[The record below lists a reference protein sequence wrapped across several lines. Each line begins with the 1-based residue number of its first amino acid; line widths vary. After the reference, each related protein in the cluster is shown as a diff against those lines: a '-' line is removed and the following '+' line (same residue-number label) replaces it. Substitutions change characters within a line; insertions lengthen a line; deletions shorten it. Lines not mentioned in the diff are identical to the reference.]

1 MLRYLNSFCTHA
13 FEVSAGVI
21 NSLIILMS
29 TTEDH
34 KELEIY
40 EIGYS
45 ILTSVPEDKVGDVV
59 AKIQKAVTDEGGVL
73 LDGEL
78 PYREKLSYQMS
89 KTVGARKYVAD
100 EAYIGWMKFESA
112 PSKTPTIKGAIDN
125 IDEVLRFLLIKAPR
139 ETTFTFE
146 AARAARAE
154 KEAAERGEEEIVTE
168 EGLVDDG
175 VIPEVKTPDVERDES
190 VVE

>member
-1 MLRYLNSFCTHA
+1 
-13 FEVSAGVI
+13 
-21 NSLIILMS
+21 MS
-29 TTEDH
+29 ITEDH
-34 KELEIY
+34 KELEVY
-40 EIGYS
+40 EIGYL
-45 ILTSVPEDKVGDVV
+45 ILTSVPEDKTGDVV
-59 AKIQKAVTDEGGVL
+59 AKIQKAVTDQGGTL

-78 PYREKLSYQMS
+78 PYREKLAYQMS

-112 PSKTPTIKGAIDN
+112 PEKTPSIKSSLDKIE
-125 IDEVLRFLLIKAPR
+125 EVLRFLLIKAPR

-154 KEAAERGEEEIVTE
+154 KEAAERGEEEAVVE

-175 VIPEVKTPDVERDES
+175 IVPEAKIPDVEVGES

>member
-1 MLRYLNSFCTHA
+1 
-13 FEVSAGVI
+13 
-21 NSLIILMS
+21 MS

-73 LDGEL
+73 LDSEL
-78 PYREKLSYQMS
+78 PYREQLAYQMS

-112 PSKTPTIKGAIDN
+112 PEKTPTIKSAVDKIE
-125 IDEVLRFLLIKAPR
+125 EVLRFLLIKTTR
-139 ETTFTFE
+139 ETLFTFE
-146 AARAARAE
+146 AARKARAD
-154 KEAAERGEEEIVTE
+154 KEAAEKSIQEEVAE
-168 EGLVDDG
+168 EGIVDDG
-175 VIPEVKTPDVERDES
+175 IVLDEKIPDVEVEEK

>member
-1 MLRYLNSFCTHA
+1 
-13 FEVSAGVI
+13 
-21 NSLIILMS
+21 MS

-45 ILTSVPEDKVGDVV
+45 ILTSVPEDKLGDVV

-73 LDGEL
+73 LDSEL
-78 PYREKLSYQMS
+78 PYREKLAYQMS

-112 PSKTPTIKGAIDN
+112 PVNTPTIKSSLDKIE
-125 IDEVLRFLLIKAPR
+125 EVLRFLLIKAPR

-146 AARAARAE
+146 AARKARAE
-154 KEAAERGEEEIVTE
+154 KEAVERGETEPVLE
-168 EGLVDDG
+168 EGLIDDG
-175 VIPEVKTPDVERDES
+175 VVAEVKAPDVEREES

>member
-1 MLRYLNSFCTHA
+1 
-13 FEVSAGVI
+13 
-21 NSLIILMS
+21 MS

-45 ILTSVPEDKVGDVV
+45 ILTSVPEDKLGDVV

-73 LDGEL
+73 LDSEL
-78 PYREKLSYQMS
+78 PYREKLAYQMS

-112 PSKTPTIKGAIDN
+112 PSKTPTIKSAIDK
-125 IDEVLRFLLIKAPR
+125 IEEVLRFLLIKTTR
-139 ETTFTFE
+139 ETVFTFE
-146 AARAARAE
+146 AARKARAE
-154 KEAAERGEEEIVTE
+154 REASERGEEEVVAE

-175 VIPEVKTPDVERDES
+175 IIPEVKIPDVEAEES

>member
-1 MLRYLNSFCTHA
+1 MP
-13 FEVSAGVI
+13 I
-21 NSLIILMS
+21 
-29 TTEDH
+29 TEDH

-45 ILTSVPEDKVGDVV
+45 ILTSVPEDKLGDVV

-73 LDGEL
+73 LDSEL
-78 PYREKLSYQMS
+78 PYREKLAYQMS

-100 EAYIGWMKFESA
+100 EAYVGWMKFESA
-112 PSKTPTIKGAIDN
+112 PSKTPTIKSSLDKIE
-125 IDEVLRFLLIKAPR
+125 EVLRFLLIKAPR

-146 AARAARAE
+146 AARKARAE
-154 KEAAERGEEEIVTE
+154 KEAIERGDSEPVLE
-168 EGLVDDG
+168 EGALDEG
-175 VIPEVKTPDVERDES
+175 TIPEVKADDIEPEES